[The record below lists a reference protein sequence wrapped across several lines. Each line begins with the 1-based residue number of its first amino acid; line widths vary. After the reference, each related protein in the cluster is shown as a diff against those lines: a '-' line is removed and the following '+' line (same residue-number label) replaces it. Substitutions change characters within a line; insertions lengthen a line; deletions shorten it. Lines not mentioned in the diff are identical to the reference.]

1 VAEAKTALAKSG
13 LTRGKAILIGV
24 LGVVLVGVLY
34 LQFSSGSDE
43 VAPAPASRRGP
54 LMRVANPASQPS
66 AKAEAAPAEAAQA
79 GTAALEAMA
88 LMDEA
93 KWTAPELATVV
104 AYDPFALP
112 AAFPQPAMAVGPN
125 SDAIGSGAAELLD
138 ANALA
143 EALAKIQTELRE
155 LQQRG
160 VHVIIKERDE
170 YVAMIGDRT
179 VHVGDEINGFTVTA
193 IGPSGVSVE
202 RKGPE

>member
-1 VAEAKTALAKSG
+1 VAEAKTALQKSG

-34 LQFSSGSDE
+34 LQLGTGTEE

-54 LMRVANPASQPS
+54 VLRTAATAPRPASQ
-66 AKAEAAPAEAAQA
+66 AEAGAE
-79 GTAALEAMA
+79 EAT
-88 LMDEA
+88 LIEVVDQSQ
-93 KWTAPELATVV
+93 WTAPELATVV

-112 AAFPQPAMAVGPN
+112 AAFPQPVVAVGPI
-125 SDAIGSGAAELLD
+125 SDGDAADGQAVLD
-138 ANALA
+138 ANELA
-143 EALAKIQTELRE
+143 ETLAKIQSDLRE

-160 VHVIIKERDE
+160 VHVIIKQRDE